1 MKNYNF
7 TFSDGK
13 GDWGW
18 NSVLARG
25 KKSAV
30 NKATKWVKKNFPKGS
45 LDVGS
50 VNCNESTEKALL
62 NLFY

>member
-1 MKNYNF
+1 MTRWNF
-7 TFSDGK
+7 TFSDGR

-25 KKSAV
+25 NKSAV
-30 NKATKWVKKNFPKGS
+30 NKATKWVKKIFPGGS

-50 VNCNESTEKALL
+50 VNCNDSTEKALL
-62 NLFY
+62 NLFW